1 LEVLGTDIK
10 TDMDNLSG
18 RTDHFTEDITITDK
32 DKEMDNFTTPKT
44 QVSAEDFG
52 KGVFCKDRDNTWR
65 VKEGGSNVF
74 GMKEN

>member
-1 LEVLGTDIK
+1 MEVLETDIK
-10 TDMDNLSG
+10 TGMDSLSG
-18 RTDHFTEDITITDK
+18 KTDHFTEDITTTDK

-44 QVSAEDFG
+44 QASAEDFG
-52 KGVFCKDRDNTWR
+52 KGVFCKARDNTWR